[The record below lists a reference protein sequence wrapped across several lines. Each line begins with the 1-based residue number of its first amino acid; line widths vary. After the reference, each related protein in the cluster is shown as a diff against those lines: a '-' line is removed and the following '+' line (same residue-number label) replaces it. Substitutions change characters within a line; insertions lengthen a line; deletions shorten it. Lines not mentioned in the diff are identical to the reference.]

1 MDEVIHKSGGNVF
14 ADLDF
19 DPGEAAV
26 LQMRARLMADLQE
39 FIINSELT
47 QQQIAGIL
55 GIAQSRVS
63 DLARNKWE
71 RFSLEMLVTLEAR
84 AGRRVMLDIVS
95 VPTAGD

>member
-1 MDEVIHKSGGNVF
+1 MDEVIHKSRGNVF

-39 FIINSELT
+39 FIIGSGLT

-84 AGRRVMLDIVS
+84 AGRRVTLDIVGA
-95 VPTAGD
+95 PAAGD